1 LLFIVVPLKN
11 VIVASQFYDV
21 AELQFTV

>member
-1 LLFIVVPLKN
+1 LFIVVPLKN

-21 AELQFTV
+21 AELQLTV

>member
-1 LLFIVVPLKN
+1 LFIVVQLKN

-21 AELQFTV
+21 SEVQFIV